1 MSTNNPSNSK
11 IRVCKSV
18 NGVTG
23 RMIWFGKWTMVRM
36 ISSTSY
42 NKSDG
47 INLALNQKV
56 ALFKNARGVIVL
68 LLTPEQ
74 TRDVMDYELNWE
86 LNTVCLTQP

>member
-1 MSTNNPSNSK
+1 
-11 IRVCKSV
+11 
-18 NGVTG
+18 
-23 RMIWFGKWTMVRM
+23 M

-68 LLTPEQ
+68 LLNPEQ